1 MEGKGR
7 MVAGTDREGGDR
19 QPNGRA
25 DGNRKK
31 RGYAAHLRAFKATLG
46 TSAIMSGWFLRRIP
60 GHEDL
65 VKIARQRNPHKRLT
79 VPLTEADARWKP
91 APERF
96 SIAEVLAHLSHSE
109 GHCYRMR
116 LDRFMAETRPEFEPD
131 DAQMYLDL
139 YRDADPEDAFDHFEE
154 QRENNIEFLRN
165 LPAGAGDRLALH
177 KEYGEITMSQM
188 LNEWAL
194 HDLGHIRQ
202 IAELARARKYQ
213 AGAGSMAASY
223 NLKP

>member
-1 MEGKGR
+1 MTESGLPCLDLLEATPGII
-7 MVAGTDREGGDR
+7 
-19 QPNGRA
+19 RA
-25 DGNRKK
+25 
-31 RGYAAHLRAFKATLG
+31 LMTEL
-46 TSAIMSGWFLRRIP
+46 S
-60 GHEDL
+60 
-65 VKIARQRNPHKRLT
+65 
-79 VPLTEADARWKP
+79 EADACWKP

-96 SIAEVLAHLSHSE
+96 SVAEVLAHLSHSE

-139 YRDADPEDAFDHFEE
+139 YRDADPEDAFARFEE
-154 QRENNIEFLRN
+154 QRGNNIGFLRS

-177 KEYGEITMSQM
+177 EEYGEITMSQM

-213 AGAGSMAASY
+213 AGAGPMAASY
-223 NLKP
+223 DLKP

>member
-1 MEGKGR
+1 MTE
-7 MVAGTDREGGDR
+7 
-19 QPNGRA
+19 NGLPCLDLLEA
-25 DGNRKK
+25 TPEIL
-31 RGYAAHLRAFKATLG
+31 RGLMTEL
-46 TSAIMSGWFLRRIP
+46 S
-60 GHEDL
+60 
-65 VKIARQRNPHKRLT
+65 
-79 VPLTEADARWKP
+79 EADARWKP
-91 APERF
+91 GPDRL

-109 GHCYRMR
+109 SHCYRMR
-116 LDRFMAETRPEFEPD
+116 LDRFLAETRPEFEPD

-139 YRDADPEDAFDHFEE
+139 YHHADPEDAFDHFEK
-154 QRENNIEFLRN
+154 QRESNLDLLRN

-213 AGAGSMAASY
+213 AGAGPMAASY
-223 NLKP
+223 KLKP